1 MTTTDE
7 FVPARSWNVAALG
20 TANHEAQHAV
30 AAVLFEIE
38 LIEVRIDRPGVDGQ
52 LGWCA
57 TVKRPLPDRWRN
69 AAVAIAP
76 AAIAGSAGQA
86 PDLMAGDPDIWH
98 AAQYF
103 YDSGRLAAD
112 WPAFVSMVRELLLIP
127 SSRAGLRVV
136 SGALLEHGA
145 LKGDEVHRLV
155 AAEAEAGP

>member
-30 AAVLFEIE
+30 AAVLFDLE
-38 LIEVRIDRPGVDGQ
+38 LIEVRIDRPGLDGH

-57 TVKRPLPDRWRN
+57 TVKHNDKWRS

-76 AAIAGSAGQA
+76 HAVAGTAGA
-86 PDLMAGDPDIWH
+86 TPDLLSDDSDIWH

-112 WPAFVSMVRELLLIP
+112 WPAFVSMVR
-127 SSRAGLRVV
+127 
-136 SGALLEHGA
+136 
-145 LKGDEVHRLV
+145 DCC
-155 AAEAEAGP
+155 